1 MIVLHRV
8 CKRFGTQRVLEDISV
23 TIPAGRSVAVVGP
36 NAAGKS
42 TLLKC
47 ILGLVRVDS
56 GEIWVG
62 GVSIEQT
69 PAYRQRMGYMP
80 QQPRFPENLTAA
92 EIIELV
98 KQVRRLSGAVEEPY
112 IERFSLAQE
121 LTKPVRALSGGT
133 RQKLSAVLALMGEP
147 EILVLDEPTAG
158 LDPVTAQRFKA
169 ELRARRAAGTTVLLT
184 THIVSE
190 LPELVDEVLVLL
202 EGRVVLHEPIAA
214 LATDGSPTAL
224 EEALVQR
231 IQEG

>member
-98 KQVRRLSGAVEEPY
+98 KQVRGLSGAVEEPY

-214 LATDGSPTAL
+214 LATDGGPTAL

-231 IQEG
+231 IREG

>member
-69 PAYRQRMGYMP
+69 PAYRHRMGYMP

>member
-8 CKRFGTQRVLEDISV
+8 CKRFGAQRVLEDISV
-23 TIPAGRSVAVVGP
+23 TIPAARSVAVIGP

-47 ILGLVRVDS
+47 VLGLVRLDS
-56 GEIWVG
+56 GQIWVG

-69 PAYRQRMGYMP
+69 PEYRRRIGYMP

-98 KQVRRLSGAVEEPY
+98 KQVRGLSGAVEEPY
-112 IERFSLAQE
+112 IERFALAQE
-121 LTKPVRALSGGT
+121 LGKPVRALSGGT

-158 LDPVTAQRFKA
+158 LDPVTAQSFKA
-169 ELRARRAAGTTVLLT
+169 ELRARRAAGATVLLT

-214 LATDGSPTAL
+214 LATNGSPTVL

-231 IQEG
+231 IRGG

>member
-8 CKRFGTQRVLEDISV
+8 CKRFGAQRVLEDISV

-133 RQKLSAVLALMGEP
+133 CQKLNAVLALMGEP

-231 IQEG
+231 IREG

>member
-112 IERFSLAQE
+112 IERFALTQE

-214 LATDGSPTAL
+214 LATDESPTAL

-231 IQEG
+231 IREG

>member
-8 CKRFGTQRVLEDISV
+8 RKRFGTQRVLEDISV

-80 QQPRFPENLTAA
+80 QQPRLPENLTAA

-98 KQVRRLSGAVEEPY
+98 KQVRGLSGAVEEPY
-112 IERFSLAQE
+112 IERFALTQE
-121 LTKPVRALSGGT
+121 LAKPVRALSGGT

-169 ELRARRAAGTTVLLT
+169 ELHARRAAGTTVLLT

-231 IQEG
+231 IREG

>member
-1 MIVLHRV
+1 
-8 CKRFGTQRVLEDISV
+8 
-23 TIPAGRSVAVVGP
+23 
-36 NAAGKS
+36 
-42 TLLKC
+42 
-47 ILGLVRVDS
+47 
-56 GEIWVG
+56 
-62 GVSIEQT
+62 VSIEQT

-98 KQVRRLSGAVEEPY
+98 KQVRGLSGAVEEPY

-121 LTKPVRALSGGT
+121 LAKPVRALSGGT

-231 IQEG
+231 IREG